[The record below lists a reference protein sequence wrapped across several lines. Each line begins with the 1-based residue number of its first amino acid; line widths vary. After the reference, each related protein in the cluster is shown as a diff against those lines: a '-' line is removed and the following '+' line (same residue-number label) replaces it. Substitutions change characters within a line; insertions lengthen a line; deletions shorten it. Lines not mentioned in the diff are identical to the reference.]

1 MRSTVTQSLSNATR
15 ARKGCIS
22 LRRFSLTTGKHKLV
36 EAEKQRDGEQ
46 NHTSTN
52 LESGDKSA
60 ILHSKLDTK
69 PPTIVSSNGNYLIAE
84 GGREILDASGGAAVA
99 CIGHN
104 NSRVNN
110 AIMRQLQ
117 SFSYIYAPFFTSKA
131 SEKLATLLSEST
143 QNQLSKAF
151 IVSSGTEA
159 IEAALKMARQYFLEL
174 PNPEPSRTRF
184 IARRQSYHGNTLGSL
199 SLGGHV
205 GRRAPY
211 APILTT
217 NVSHVSPCYSYR
229 GKRAEESDED
239 YVARLAQELEDEF
252 QAVGPSNVCAFVAE
266 TVSGTTLGC
275 VPPVAGY
282 LQAMKEVCD
291 RHGALFIL
299 DEVMSGM
306 GRCGTLHAWEQ
317 EGVVPDLQTVAK
329 GLGGGYAPIGALLV
343 NKRVVQALDKG
354 TGAFVHSQ
362 TYQGHPVACAAAYE
376 VQKIIK
382 EENLLQN
389 VRSLGEYLGNR
400 LKEQLGDHKHV
411 GDIRGRGFF
420 WGIEFVKNKETKE
433 PFLAEQ
439 KIAPVIHKTGL
450 SEYSTSFIPGTGV
463 ADGKNGDIIQIA
475 PPYNATKADIDLI
488 VERTAL
494 VVKRVLG

>member
-1 MRSTVTQSLSNATR
+1 MRSTVNRSLSNATR

-46 NHTSTN
+46 THTSTN

-151 IVSSGTEA
+151 IVSSGMSFLDDPISSEPVAHGA
-159 IEAALKMARQYFLEL
+159 I
-174 PNPEPSRTRF
+174 
-184 IARRQSYHGNTLGSL
+184 SYHGNTLGSL

-266 TVSGTTLGC
+266 TVSGTVSFYLDILFDYLTHTLTDIGLC
-275 VPPVAGY
+275 PSRRGISS
-282 LQAMKEVCD
+282 
-291 RHGALFIL
+291 G
-299 DEVMSGM
+299 DEG
-306 GRCGTLHAWEQ
+306 
-317 EGVVPDLQTVAK
+317 
-329 GLGGGYAPIGALLV
+329 GL
-343 NKRVVQALDKG
+343 
-354 TGAFVHSQ
+354 
-362 TYQGHPVACAAAYE
+362 
-376 VQKIIK
+376 
-382 EENLLQN
+382 
-389 VRSLGEYLGNR
+389 
-400 LKEQLGDHKHV
+400 
-411 GDIRGRGFF
+411 
-420 WGIEFVKNKETKE
+420 
-433 PFLAEQ
+433 
-439 KIAPVIHKTGL
+439 
-450 SEYSTSFIPGTGV
+450 
-463 ADGKNGDIIQIA
+463 
-475 PPYNATKADIDLI
+475 
-488 VERTAL
+488 
-494 VVKRVLG
+494 